1 MKLLYKEFLEK
12 WELTLDLP
20 ILDPAFVVKARD
32 FEAAIAEKRITDE
45 EIQQTDKDLLEMLQK
60 EHKFEEVDS
69 PEVIK
74 ERRKNRILEARQKI
88 SDAETLEAI
97 NSLTEEYNDINKD
110 LKEFIAKRVEK
121 VRKAMDDAA
130 ASQFNAEALQ
140 VIEDAQ
146 DTELEG
152 LLQKYADH
160 PDLIKKIQ
168 ARIAKIQVS
177 PAETLRDKILSRKQ
191 REWSFSALKELG
203 IPVSGDSFEFEGIYF
218 ERQYLFKVYHIKKV
232 DGNKV

>member
-1 MKLLYKEFLEK
+1 LRTFSTRL
-12 WELTLDLP
+12 
-20 ILDPAFVVKARD
+20 
-32 FEAAIAEKRITDE
+32 
-45 EIQQTDKDLLEMLQK
+45 
-60 EHKFEEVDS
+60 
-69 PEVIK
+69 
-74 ERRKNRILEARQKI
+74 
-88 SDAETLEAI
+88 AI
-97 NSLTEEYNDINKD
+97 NSFKSLLMSLTEEYNDINKD